1 LDVLRRKKQSK
12 LAGLLLAV
20 MLLLA
25 GAASYRYYVMRKA
38 EEMGRALHGA
48 VKGRR
53 SVAVLGFKNL
63 GRAEA
68 AWLSTALAEELTTEL
83 AAGEQLRTIPGENV
97 AQMKINLSLSDADSY
112 APETLTRVRGQLAAD
127 DLVSGSYLDLGKES
141 GGQLRLD
148 VCVQDTI
155 SRETICKVAQTG
167 TETNLFDLVSKM
179 GDELRHYLGCGEV
192 TAADAGAV
200 RASAPSDPESVR
212 LYAEGLKR
220 LRMFDALG
228 ARDLLEKAVRA
239 EPDYPLAHDALA
251 QSWLMLGY
259 EDNARKEAK
268 KAFDLSSNLSREERL
283 SVEGRYRE
291 TIHDWNKA
299 IELYSALFKF
309 FPDNLDYGLR
319 VANTQRMAG
328 KGKDAL
334 VTIAVLR
341 SLAHSGTDNPRVDMA
356 ESEAADSQGDFKVG
370 QTAAAR
376 AVEEA
381 STIGAPLLVA
391 AAQLDECWALQQLG
405 QYEQGLATC
414 EKARVTYARVGDRDG
429 EAGAL
434 LDIGGSLNG
443 QGDSAGAL
451 REDEQ
456 AFALSREVGD
466 RSRMASA
473 VNNTAVVLSAE
484 GNHLAAE
491 QHYEQALAIYKEVG
505 SKGGAAKVLGNMAAE
520 LEFIGNLGA
529 ANAKFRQAL
538 SLNREIGNHGS
549 EAWALK
555 GLGATLYL
563 QGELRESGN
572 DLDLSLEIC
581 RKASLKRTCGFALSN
596 QGNLLMWEGKL
607 DQAKVKQQ
615 EALAIWND
623 VNNQG
628 DAAES
633 NVAIAKLSIEQGQA
647 VEAEALVRDARDIFR
662 KKKWAGDE
670 IWADSVLA
678 MALLAEGKPGEAAK
692 EIDSVTAEK
701 LQNEEVRL
709 EFALATAFVRA
720 ASGKPADQSAAIKVL
735 GATLGEAT
743 KHGFVGY
750 QLEARLA
757 LGEIEMQSGRPGA
770 SAHLGQLQRDASA
783 KGFEL
788 VARKAA
794 SANKVKVVGIP

>member
-1 LDVLRRKKQSK
+1 
-12 LAGLLLAV
+12 
-20 MLLLA
+20 
-25 GAASYRYYVMRKA
+25 
-38 EEMGRALHGA
+38 
-48 VKGRR
+48 
-53 SVAVLGFKNL
+53 
-63 GRAEA
+63 
-68 AWLSTALAEELTTEL
+68 
-83 AAGEQLRTIPGENV
+83 
-97 AQMKINLSLSDADSY
+97 
-112 APETLTRVRGQLAAD
+112 
-127 DLVSGSYLDLGKES
+127 
-141 GGQLRLD
+141 
-148 VCVQDTI
+148 
-155 SRETICKVAQTG
+155 
-167 TETNLFDLVSKM
+167 
-179 GDELRHYLGCGEV
+179 
-192 TAADAGAV
+192 
-200 RASAPSDPESVR
+200 
-212 LYAEGLKR
+212 
-220 LRMFDALG
+220 
-228 ARDLLEKAVRA
+228 
-239 EPDYPLAHDALA
+239 
-251 QSWLMLGY
+251 
-259 EDNARKEAK
+259 
-268 KAFDLSSNLSREERL
+268 
-283 SVEGRYRE
+283 
-291 TIHDWNKA
+291 
-299 IELYSALFKF
+299 
-309 FPDNLDYGLR
+309 
-319 VANTQRMAG
+319 
-328 KGKDAL
+328 
-334 VTIAVLR
+334 
-341 SLAHSGTDNPRVDMA
+341 
-356 ESEAADSQGDFKVG
+356 
-370 QTAAAR
+370 
-376 AVEEA
+376 
-381 STIGAPLLVA
+381 
-391 AAQLDECWALQQLG
+391 
-405 QYEQGLATC
+405 
-414 EKARVTYARVGDRDG
+414 
-429 EAGAL
+429 
-434 LDIGGSLNG
+434 
-443 QGDSAGAL
+443 
-451 REDEQ
+451 
-456 AFALSREVGD
+456 
-466 RSRMASA
+466 MASA